1 MCGIFGF
8 YLKESLDE
16 EDISLGVSGVN
27 ALKHRGPDNQNYWY
41 NAEHGIFL
49 GHTRLSILDI
59 SEKSNQPMI
68 DSEHVMVYN
77 GEIYNYKEISK
88 GLSSGEYLKS
98 TGDTE
103 VLFNCWKEYGEKC
116 LAKLDGMY
124 AFAVYNKR
132 ERTLDLFSDYFGE
145 KPLYWFESNKGIYF
159 SSELNPLVKLLAI
172 SSDFSESDVS
182 AFLSFGFMPGQ
193 RTGYKQTKA
202 LEPASHLRIEDSG
215 SYNLKKYWTP
225 QERIIENTSTVKPLA
240 EKDIDLF
247 QDALLE
253 SLQVRLRSDVPLG
266 LFLSSGL
273 DSSVIA
279 SLAKKELNFD
289 IECLTVKFNDPE
301 VSDESAMASK
311 IALFLDLPHKIIDSK
326 DDPARKDRNVIY
338 DLFGEAN
345 NNITIAAAY
354 QMSLAARESFKVA
367 LCGVGGDEIF
377 FGYNKYHELYHL
389 DNLGITSRIKKMA
402 KNILRG
408 HKNNFDSLNNFMKF
422 LYIKNSA
429 YFDELSLYL
438 NLDEISQYFMSS
450 ENVPSFESARMFDL
464 RQTMPFS
471 YIPALERASMR
482 VGLEVRTPFL
492 NRKLFDLVS
501 SYDSRVFL
509 VDGKKDVLRRILSR
523 YLPEKLFNHSKKG
536 FRYPLQSFLKERPPE
551 ANGFTKETVAN
562 LWEKKAL
569 KGIDEICVRMQILE
583 FFRKGEMQKCV
594 L

>member
-354 QMSLAARESFKVA
+354 QMSLAAR
-367 LCGVGGDEIF
+367 
-377 FGYNKYHELYHL
+377 
-389 DNLGITSRIKKMA
+389 
-402 KNILRG
+402 
-408 HKNNFDSLNNFMKF
+408 
-422 LYIKNSA
+422 
-429 YFDELSLYL
+429 
-438 NLDEISQYFMSS
+438 
-450 ENVPSFESARMFDL
+450 
-464 RQTMPFS
+464 
-471 YIPALERASMR
+471 
-482 VGLEVRTPFL
+482 
-492 NRKLFDLVS
+492 
-501 SYDSRVFL
+501 
-509 VDGKKDVLRRILSR
+509 
-523 YLPEKLFNHSKKG
+523 
-536 FRYPLQSFLKERPPE
+536 
-551 ANGFTKETVAN
+551 
-562 LWEKKAL
+562 
-569 KGIDEICVRMQILE
+569 
-583 FFRKGEMQKCV
+583 
-594 L
+594 